1 MEQVEQEEQRNREIF
16 KEFGV
21 GDNVDEFE
29 DMSDYYDS
37 SDEILN
43 ESRPDID
50 SYKDE
55 SCYEELLYQEKLDFN
70 NNDIAKSEE
79 KVSGYKDVSDYEMNC
94 DELSAET
101 KEIRQDIV
109 HYKDVSDYKAGPKGG
124 LSALRE
130 DKAFA
135 ILKDKDIYPYDLAR
149 KVLEKHKIRHL
160 DFLSTGRL
168 GKYNGKIWEPIIN
181 LEELELLVYEQMG
194 EEDRKRQKS
203 IRSFCRKVV
212 EFIQYECME
221 RYKSGERFSEE
232 DFKKIE
238 NRIVFRNCVYD
249 AKTGEIFPHDA
260 ELPYYIGINAD
271 YLEEDESTPIYD
283 KLKRDATGND
293 KESEKML
300 DYMLSYLMLPNR
312 SAKCYF
318 VMAPARDSG
327 KSVFG
332 HFIESI
338 YMGDRVKTIN
348 LEHLAGRFSLSNAD
362 SMVLLSGLETGT
374 DRISEAVVA
383 QIKRITGEDKIRI
396 ETKYKNEVNASIRF
410 KLLLA
415 TNGGMLLESGIQ
427 DKAFYRRT
435 IVIPFINSTP
445 LNEIIAD
452 MPLYLQKEKSAILSK
467 AARKIGK
474 IIGDDGGIVFPESE
488 MSRRIKAL
496 WSGERLY
503 AKVFIKQN
511 LEFTGNPEDAL
522 PKEDIY
528 IRYQEYIKSM
538 PGDIIICTKDEL
550 MKKIINYY
558 SGVTAK
564 KLRRASIE
572 NADDIKPRQCLTG
585 LKWKTNSS

>member
-1 MEQVEQEEQRNREIF
+1 MSANVETMFSARVKPWHGIGTVVEECPNSKEALGLAGLDWQVEQN
-16 KEFGV
+16 
-21 GDNVDEFE
+21 
-29 DMSDYYDS
+29 
-37 SDEILN
+37 
-43 ESRPDID
+43 
-50 SYKDE
+50 
-55 SCYEELLYQEKLDFN
+55 
-70 NNDIAKSEE
+70 
-79 KVSGYKDVSDYEMNC
+79 
-94 DELSAET
+94 
-101 KEIRQDIV
+101 
-109 HYKDVSDYKAGPKGG
+109 VSDYKAGPKGR

-149 KVLEKHKIRHL
+149 KVLEKHKIRYL

-194 EEDRKRQKS
+194 EEDRKGQKS

-260 ELPYYIGINAD
+260 ELPYYIGI
-271 YLEEDESTPIYD
+271 
-283 KLKRDATGND
+283 DA
-293 KESEKML
+293 

-374 DRISEAVVA
+374 DRISEAIAA
-383 QIKRITGEDKIRI
+383 QIKRMTGEDKIRI

-415 TNGGMLLESGIQ
+415 TNGGMLLENGIQ

-528 IRYQEYIKSM
+528 MRYQEYIKSM